1 MSPAPWRRKLE
12 ALKCFGIYLSKH
24 FVHQKKIS
32 VQEACGILGADRA
45 AIFLLSND
53 KSQLT
58 LMVAEG
64 AKEITVPVGVG
75 IAGGVAET
83 GANVNIPDCY
93 EDRCIEPLTLRLVHL
108 LLAL

>member
-1 MSPAPWRRKLE
+1 M
-12 ALKCFGIYLSKH
+12 
-24 FVHQKKIS
+24 
-32 VQEACGILGADRA
+32 GADRA
-45 AIFLLSND
+45 TIFIMSND

-58 LMVAEG
+58 LMMAEG

-93 EDRCIEPLTLRLVHL
+93 EDRCSANQPSISRFL
-108 LLAL
+108 LSLICILKRASALLQPV